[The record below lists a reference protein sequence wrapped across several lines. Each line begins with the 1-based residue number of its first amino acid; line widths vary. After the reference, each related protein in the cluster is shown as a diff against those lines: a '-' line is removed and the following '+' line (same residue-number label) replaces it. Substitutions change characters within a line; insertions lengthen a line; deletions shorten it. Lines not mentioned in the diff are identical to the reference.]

1 MAIFPWVRGLVGF
14 YEAGELIGIKDFP
27 HVTRALGAFLD
38 RPAVAR
44 GLDIPKR
51 S

>member
-1 MAIFPWVRGLVGF
+1 VGIAEF
-14 YEAGELIGIKDFP
+14 A
-27 HVTRALGAFLD
+27 HVTRALRAFLA